1 MPSESEQIEE
11 ALRASEARLRQITD
25 NMLDVVSVVDL
36 AGVHSYVSPSIAKVL
51 GYDPESVIG
60 KSVYDFVHPDDLAQ
74 VVEIIQEALATRSGA
89 RMELRYRHADGHY
102 VWLESMGSFLFGADG
117 EPTGAIL
124 TSRDVTA
131 RRQRENELQSLALVS
146 ASLRAAPAR
155 AEMAPVIL
163 DLLMTLLEADGVA
176 LAMRDADTGETTIE
190 LARGYL
196 APATGARLQPG
207 ESISQR
213 VVACIPLCVH
223 DQTIG
228 ALWLDRTI
236 PLSDAETRLST
247 AIADIAANAIHRA
260 ALYEQT
266 QLRLRRLDA
275 LSMIDKAITSSLDL
289 EVTLNI
295 LLDQVTLQL
304 RVDAAA
310 VLLYNPHT
318 QTLHHFAA
326 RGLRGGRMTWSP
338 LGLNEDEAGQAVL
351 AREIIRIP
359 DLAVCAEQSARAR
372 RLQGEDFRTYFAV
385 PLIAKGQVKGVL
397 EIYHRALLQADHEWL
412 NFMELL
418 ARGAAI
424 AIDNI
429 ELFQGLQRSNSE
441 LVQSYDATLEGWS
454 RALDLRDNVTEGHT
468 QRVVGLTLQLA
479 NALKVPESELGSLR
493 RGALLHDIGKIGIP
507 DAILRKPGMLVGA
520 EWEEMRKHPIYARA
534 MLAPIAY
541 LRPAIDIPYCHHE
554 HWDGSGYPRGLR
566 GDEIPFAARLFTV
579 VDVWD
584 ALRSDRPYRT
594 AMPIEH
600 ARAYIHASRGTL
612 FDPQVVET
620 FLDLVV

>member
-1 MPSESEQIEE
+1 MPSKREQAEQ

-25 NMLDVVSVVDL
+25 NMLDVVSVVDM
-36 AGVHSYVSPSIAKVL
+36 AGTHSYVSPSIQRVL

-60 KSVYDFVHPDDLAQ
+60 VSVYDLVHPDDLAR
-74 VVEIIQEALATRSGA
+74 VLGTIQKAIETRSGA
-89 RMELRYRHADGHY
+89 RMELRYRHAGGHY
-102 VWLESMGSFLFGADG
+102 VWLESMGSFLFDENG

-131 RRQRENELQSLALVS
+131 RHQRENELQALALVS
-146 ASLRAAPAR
+146 ASLRAALSC
-155 AEMAPVIL
+155 AEMAPIIL
-163 DLLMTLLEADGVA
+163 DHLMMLLDAEGAA
-176 LAMRDADTGETTIE
+176 LAMGDPGAGGTTVE
-190 LARGYL
+190 LARGDL
-196 APATGARLQPG
+196 APVTGTRWKPG
-207 ESISQR
+207 ERISGR
-213 VVACIPLCVH
+213 AITSFPLIAH
-223 DQTIG
+223 DQMIG
-228 ALWLDRTI
+228 ALWLDRTN
-236 PLSDAETRLST
+236 PLSDTETRLIT
-247 AIADIAANAIHRA
+247 AVADIAANAIHRA

-266 QLRLRRLDA
+266 QSRLRRLDA

-304 RVDAAA
+304 HVDAAA
-310 VLLYNPHT
+310 VLLFNSHT
-318 QTLHHFAA
+318 QTLRFFAG
-326 RGLRGGRMTWSP
+326 RGLRGGMTAWTP
-338 LGLNEDEAGQAVL
+338 LGLSEDEAGHAVL
-351 AREIIRIP
+351 AREIINVP
-359 DLAVCAEQSARAR
+359 DLAARAER
-372 RLQGEDFRTYFAV
+372 PVCVQRLRGEDFRAYFAA

-397 EIYHRALLQADHEWL
+397 EIFHRAPLQPDPEWL
-412 NFMELL
+412 DFMELL

-441 LVQSYDATLEGWS
+441 LVLSYDATLEGWS

-468 QRVVGLTLQLA
+468 QRVVGLTLRLA
-479 NALKVPESELGSLR
+479 NAMGISESELGNLR

-507 DAILRKPGMLVGA
+507 DAILRKPGALVNA
-520 EWEEMRKHPIYARA
+520 EWKVMRKHPVYAYE

-566 GDEIPFAARLFTV
+566 GEEIPFSARLFTV

-584 ALRSDRPYRT
+584 ALSSGRPYRE
-594 AMPIEH
+594 ALPRE
-600 ARAYIHASRGTL
+600 RVREYIGASSGSL
-612 FDPQVVET
+612 FDPQMVEA
-620 FLDLVV
+620 FLEIVA